1 MASMPEITVH
11 AIVVTWNKMEDT
23 VACIESLL
31 DSTRPPDQIVVVDN
45 GSEDRFITQLR
56 KFCEGKA
63 NIALIENS
71 ANYGYTRGANL
82 GIQYALDHIADIVLL
97 INNDAVLTED
107 ALEIFL
113 EVVRQEDSVG
123 LFGPR
128 ILYYDEP
135 EIIWHGGGRYFIA
148 KTGVIGHEK
157 NRRVTDCLDE
167 NREVT
172 YLTGCVLLIRSRVFE
187 EIGLFDEDFFMYAE
201 DPDFCF
207 RARKAGIRLLY
218 VPQARAMHKVPV
230 RRPRQLSRSTLYH
243 IGRSHAL
250 LLRKHFRHVFLVV
263 GLCSHL
269 LLHGPYM
276 LLQLVRGAGPVR
288 DLRWWLKGTWDG
300 MLGRAARDQ
309 ASKGIKGK
317 GGERHGGD

>member
-1 MASMPEITVH
+1 MDEITVH

-45 GSEDRFITQLR
+45 GSDDCFIAQLR
-56 KFCEGKA
+56 QFCEGKA
-63 NIALIENS
+63 EVTLIENN
-71 ANYGYTRGANL
+71 ANYGYTRGANV
-82 GIQYALDHIADIVLL
+82 GIQHVLDNTADIVLL

-107 ALEIFL
+107 ALEILL
-113 EVVRQEDSVG
+113 EAVREEDNFG

-207 RARKAGIRLLY
+207 RASKACIRLLY
-218 VPQARAMHKVPV
+218 VSRARAMHKVPA
-230 RRPRQLSRSTLYH
+230 RGPRQLSRSALYH
-243 IGRSHAL
+243 TGRSHAL

-276 LLQLVRGAGPVR
+276 LLQLVRGAGPVG
-288 DLRWWLKGTWDG
+288 DFRWWLKGTWDG
-300 MLGRAARDQ
+300 MLGRAARKQ
-309 ASKGIKGK
+309 EGK
-317 GGERHGGD
+317 GEGAGKRWGD